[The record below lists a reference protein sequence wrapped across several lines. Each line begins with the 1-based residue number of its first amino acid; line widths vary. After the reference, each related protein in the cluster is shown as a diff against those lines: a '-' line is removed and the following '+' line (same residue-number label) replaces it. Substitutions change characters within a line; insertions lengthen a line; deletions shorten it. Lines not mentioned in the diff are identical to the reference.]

1 MSRRLEGKRIIVTG
15 AARGIG
21 RAYALAM
28 AGEGARVVVNDIGGD
43 VLGAGEPEVS
53 SAAAVVSEIEA
64 SGCEALAD
72 SHDIADPQGATALV
86 ACAREAFGGLDAL
99 VNNAAID
106 FRGSIEEHE
115 PADWDRLM
123 GVNARGTFNCV
134 RSAIPLFKAHGKG
147 VILNTT
153 SGAFWEGT
161 EGVAAYAA
169 SKAAVFALTLTQH
182 TELAPLGIRSNC
194 IAPNATRT
202 RMVDSWLDHL
212 SKTTD
217 RAEAEV
223 ALEYGIQPPENLA
236 PLAIALCS
244 DALAGISGRVFE
256 VWSDRI
262 SLIEPPMRGSG
273 IEREGDAW
281 RVDSLIARL
290 PELVG
295 A

>member
-1 MSRRLEGKRIIVTG
+1 MTRRLEGKRIIVTG

-28 AGEGARVVVNDIGGD
+28 AGEGARVVVNDVGVD
-43 VLGAGEPEVS
+43 VLGSGEPGLA
-53 SAAAVVSEIEA
+53 SAAGVVSEIEA
-64 SGCEALAD
+64 AGGEAIAD
-72 SHDIADPQGATALV
+72 AHDISDPDSAGDLV
-86 ACAREAFGGLDAL
+86 AGARKAFGGLDVL

-106 FRGSIEEHE
+106 FRGSIEEHD
-115 PADWDRLM
+115 AGDWDRLM
-123 GVNARGTFNCV
+123 AVNARGTFNCV
-134 RSAIPLFKAHGKG
+134 RSALPLLKAQGGG

-202 RMVDSWLDHL
+202 RMVDSWLAHL

-223 ALEYGIQPPENLA
+223 VAEYGIQPPENLA

-244 DALAGISGRVFE
+244 DSLGAISGRVFE

-262 SLIEPPMRGSG
+262 SVIEPPVRGRG

-281 RVDSLIARL
+281 AVDSLIARL
-290 PELVG
+290 PELVDS
-295 A
+295 

>member
-28 AGEGARVVVNDIGGD
+28 ASEGARVVVNDIGAD
-43 VLGAGEPEVS
+43 ILGTSEPDVS
-53 SAAAVVSEIEA
+53 SAATVVSEIEA
-64 SGCEALAD
+64 RGGEALASSSD
-72 SHDIADPQGATALV
+72 VADPQGARELV
-86 ACAREAFGGLDAL
+86 AHAREAFGGLDAL

-106 FRGSIEEHE
+106 FRGSIEAHE
-115 PADWDRLM
+115 PADWDRVM
-123 GVNARGTFNCV
+123 GVNARGTYNCV
-134 RSAIPLFKAHGKG
+134 RSAIPLFKAQGEG
-147 VILNTT
+147 IILNTT
-153 SGAFWEGT
+153 SGAFWDGT

-182 TELAPLGIRSNC
+182 TELASLGIRSNC

-202 RMVDSWLDHL
+202 RMVDSWLEHL

-223 ALEYGIQPPENLA
+223 IAEYGIQPPENLA
-236 PLAIALCS
+236 PLAIALCTDGLS
-244 DALAGISGRVFE
+244 HVSGRVFE

-262 SLIEPPMRGSG
+262 SLIEPPMRGPG

-281 RVDSLIARL
+281 QVDSLVARL
-290 PELVG
+290 PELVDS
-295 A
+295 